1 MPSATA
7 TTGDAVAAFER
18 DGVALV
24 RRAFTDRWLD
34 MLDEAVDAALATPGP
49 LSREYA
55 PKGRGRFFTDHHMSR
70 NSGGFRQF
78 IDESPAAAIAAAL
91 LRANRLWLVD
101 EHLLVKEP
109 GTDVP
114 THWHHD
120 LPYYDISRDG
130 FASLWIPLDAVTATS
145 GAMKFAKGS
154 HRWNKVFT
162 PIRIGTGLEAE
173 GAERYDGPAPDID
186 ASPGDYD
193 VEIFE
198 MDRGDALFF
207 QAATLH
213 AAEPNRT
220 AATRRRAL
228 SLRYASEA
236 ARWQPRTY
244 VPSRPDKPDLA
255 PGSVL
260 GDNLYPVV
268 WPRGDA
274 AQPGEV

>member
-1 MPSATA
+1 MPSAAA
-7 TTGDAVAAFER
+7 TTGDAIAAFER

-24 RRAFTDRWLD
+24 RRAFTDRWLG

-55 PKGRGRFFTDHHMSR
+55 PEGRGRFFTDHHMSR
-70 NSGGFRQF
+70 NSESFRQF
-78 IDESPAAAIAAAL
+78 IEESPAAAIAAAL
-91 LRANRLWLVD
+91 LRASRLWLVD

-173 GAERYDGPAPDID
+173 GADRFDGPAPDID